1 MPIPFSPA
9 NITPGST
16 GDEACFFFLAITSN
30 YARQNPAHGEACETK
45 LYAHSE
51 ERGNDSLMF
60 SNGRLRWKLAL
71 GLLAAIMFDTL
82 LQLTW
87 KTTVLE
93 TPAESSPWAT
103 LGSVFANPLFLGV
116 ITLMTLQFFNWLAVL
131 SQADLSYAK
140 PIAALS
146 YASVPVFSVLVLGE
160 TVDSV
165 QIAGLACVIAGVWFI
180 SQTKSLTQETRKLP

>member
-1 MPIPFSPA
+1 MI
-9 NITPGST
+9 
-16 GDEACFFFLAITSN
+16 
-30 YARQNPAHGEACETK
+30 
-45 LYAHSE
+45 
-51 ERGNDSLMF
+51 
-60 SNGRLRWKLAL
+60 SNGRLRWKLAI
-71 GLLAAIMFDTL
+71 GLLAAVTFDTL

-93 TPAESSPWAT
+93 TPADASPWAT

-116 ITLMTLQFFNWLAVL
+116 IALMTLQFFNWLAVL

-160 TVDSV
+160 AVDKV
-165 QIAGLACVIAGVWFI
+165 EIAGLAFVIAGVWFI
-180 SQTKSLTQETRKLP
+180 SQTKPLTQESSKLS